1 MFAKA
6 GVASK
11 PFQGIRIEVDTVVS
25 FDEVLSRL
33 RGLMGDASAQ
43 KVVPLAKEAVT
54 QAEYVQKVEECGC
67 RDLASTGAPCAG
79 FSAIR

>member
-33 RGLMGDASAQ
+33 RRLMA
-43 KVVPLAKEAVT
+43 T
-54 QAEYVQKVEECGC
+54 QVRK
-67 RDLASTGAPCAG
+67 RS
-79 FSAIR
+79 